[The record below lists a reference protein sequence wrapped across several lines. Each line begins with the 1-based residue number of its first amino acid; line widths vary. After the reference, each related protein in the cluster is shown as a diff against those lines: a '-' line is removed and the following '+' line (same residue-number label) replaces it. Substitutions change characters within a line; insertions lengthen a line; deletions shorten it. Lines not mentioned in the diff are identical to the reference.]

1 MASPTMLDRRSRI
14 AVAFGISLITL
25 GLSLAPVLATTTLDQ
40 AQAQQPTGWERYN
53 PHGYWPD
60 EPFAGVGLAQSF
72 VPSKASTMVAIDLF
86 VIAAEDWAEPLT
98 VELHRSGPN
107 GTLAATSTIPL
118 VDIPTHNDAKWVR
131 ATLDQPLEVFPGT
144 ELTVV
149 LPPLLANARGDSSDQ
164 PTLFWAR
171 RTGDAY
177 PKAAAFMGS
186 RTGQTVGEDAA
197 WASVPS
203 DFSFRTQI
211 LAAPEAQSPNTAT
224 EPLMD
229 AIAKVPSSPIP
240 FVLGGLLAMVGVV
253 WAWRWQADRVR
264 RAAALATVDDAAT
277 MATPA
282 PPVTTVVEPP
292 PVTLTTSDFVARTG
306 GTNLSKG
313 YVSVRRDHVVRVRHT
328 EGADDPDA

>member
-1 MASPTMLDRRSRI
+1 MLDRRSRI
-14 AVAFGISLITL
+14 AVALGVSVIAL
-25 GLSLAPVLATTTLDQ
+25 GLSLGPVLATTTLDQ
-40 AQAQQPTGWERYN
+40 AQAETPTGWERYN

-86 VIAAEDWAEPLT
+86 IIAAEDWAEPLS
-98 VELHRSGPN
+98 VELRRSGPN
-107 GTLAATSTIPL
+107 GTVAATSTIPL
-118 VDIPTHNDAKWVR
+118 TDIPTHNDAQWVR

-149 LPPLLANARGDSSDQ
+149 LPPLQATARGDSSSQ

-171 RTGDAY
+171 RQGSDAY

-186 RTGQTVGEDAA
+186 RTGQTAADAAA

-211 LAAPEAQSPNTAT
+211 LATPEAQSPNTAT
-224 EPLMD
+224 EPFID

-240 FVLGGLLAMVGVV
+240 LMLGGLLAMLGVV
-253 WAWRWQADRVR
+253 WTWRWQADRMR
-264 RAAALATVDDAAT
+264 RSAALATIDEAAHDE
-277 MATPA
+277 APA
-282 PPVTTVVEPP
+282 PIATAVVEPP
-292 PVTLTTSDFVARTG
+292 PSTLTTSDFVTRTG

-313 YVSVRRDHVVRVRHT
+313 YVSVRRDHVVRVRHV
-328 EGADDPDA
+328 EGVDDPDA